1 MKALLNFLDRLI
13 MGACQ
18 MPACKGARLYGKPIC
33 VECDAVSVVTPVQ
46 YLRLEK

>member
-1 MKALLNFLDRLI
+1 MKAILKLLDRLI

-33 VECDAVSVVTPVQ
+33 VECEAVSSIVPVQ
-46 YLRLEK
+46 DIRSIR